1 MALAITPTVLV
12 ASEEGQY
19 FSSSFVVT
27 DETEGIPPA
36 PPTLGVISELTVT
49 PDYTESGV
57 SIEIS
62 ALPSTSVTVTISGT
76 YNGAFDQ
83 KYIEFKDEID
93 SDVRLVTNINDVPSQ
108 IFAQTHYHPDP
119 RRTKTISY
127 LVEVGSSSGIVTKNI
142 LNNWSNGI
150 AIIQEINSRGVV

>member
-1 MALAITPTVLV
+1 MALTLTPTVLT
-12 ASEEGQY
+12 ASEEGEY

-36 PPTLGVISELTVT
+36 PPTLGIISELTVT
-49 PDYTESGV
+49 PDYLEDTV
-57 SIEIS
+57 DITIS
-62 ALPSTSVTVTISGT
+62 ELPSTSVTVTISGI

-83 KYIEFKDEID
+83 KYIEFKSDID
-93 SDVRLVTNINDVPSQ
+93 ADVVLVTNINDVPQ
-108 IFAQTHYHPDP
+108 EIFAQTHYHPDP

-127 LVEVGSSSGIVTKNI
+127 LVETGSSSGIVTKDI

-150 AIIQEINSRGVV
+150 LIIQEINSRGVV

>member
-1 MALAITPTVLV
+1 MALAITPTVLT

-57 SIEIS
+57 TIAIS

>member
-83 KYIEFKDEID
+83 KYIEFKDAID
-93 SDVRLVTNINDVPSQ
+93 SDVRLVTNINDVPAQ